1 MLLFLTSGSDS
12 ISGSDFYLCQSIKRR
27 DYLGGSRT
35 PHCSATP
42 SGIPTTICQLCITT
56 TKVITTLA
64 TFKCH
69 FISKNTGSAG
79 TTSPRAANNLQF
91 LEIKIRDSG
100 EMILSLRL
108 GAVRID

>member
-1 MLLFLTSGSDS
+1 MS
-12 ISGSDFYLCQSIKRR
+12 IDQKGETILEEAE
-27 DYLGGSRT
+27 
-35 PHCSATP
+35 PHIALQLP
-42 SGIPTTICQLCITT
+42 PRIPTTSCQLCITT

-100 EMILSLRL
+100 ETILSLRL